1 MHSVNIDAGNQKK
14 VECYNTYGTS
24 VINPVDDW
32 IVNVRWSGMVEIF
45 SEGVLIMTIDIQ
57 DMTVKLAQD

>member
-1 MHSVNIDAGNQKK
+1 MNSVKIDAGNQKK
-14 VECYNTYGTS
+14 VECYHTYGTR
-24 VINPVDDW
+24 VINTVDDW

>member
-1 MHSVNIDAGNQKK
+1 MNSVNIDARNQKK
-14 VECYNTYGTS
+14 VECYHTYGTR
-24 VINPVDDW
+24 VINTVDDW